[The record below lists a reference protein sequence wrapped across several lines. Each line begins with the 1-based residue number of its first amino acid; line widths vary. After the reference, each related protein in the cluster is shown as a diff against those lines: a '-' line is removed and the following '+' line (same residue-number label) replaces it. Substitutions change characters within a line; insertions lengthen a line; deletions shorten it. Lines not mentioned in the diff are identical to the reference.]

1 MNPCG
6 AQRPGELLPPV
17 RLLPLSR
24 PESFAVSLRSRWVQA
39 GELRLHFR
47 VANPAD
53 ALPPAG
59 TLPACAL
66 GFVLSR
72 KQCRHAAR
80 RNLIRRIAR
89 ERVRAHLRR
98 HPRPAEPEAAALP
111 VLVLRLQRRF
121 DAQWRSQ
128 QSQPLRRYLQGL
140 LEQLLGQWEQSRR
153 PSEGAHRRAEA
164 P

>member
-1 MNPCG
+1 MNPGG
-6 AQRPGELLPPV
+6 AQQPGERLPPV

-53 ALPPAG
+53 ALPAAG
-59 TLPACAL
+59 TSPACAL
-66 GFVLSR
+66 GFVLAR

-89 ERVRAHLRR
+89 ERVRAHLRS
-98 HPRPAEPEAAALP
+98 HHRPADAAALP
-111 VLVLRLQRRF
+111 VLVLRLQRGL
-121 DAQWRSQ
+121 DVQWRSQ
-128 QSQPLRRYLQGL
+128 QSLPLRRYLHGL
-140 LEQLLGQWEQSRR
+140 LEQLLGQWERSQQ
-153 PSEGAHRRAEA
+153 PGEGARRRAET

>member
-1 MNPCG
+1 MNPGG
-6 AQRPGELLPPV
+6 AREPGERLPPV

-47 VANPAD
+47 FANPAD
-53 ALPPAG
+53 ALPSTD

-98 HPRPAEPEAAALP
+98 HPRPGVADAASLP
-111 VLVLRLQRRF
+111 VLVLRLQRRL
-121 DAQWRSQ
+121 DAQWTSQ
-128 QSQPLRRYLQGL
+128 QSLPLRRYLHGL
-140 LEQLLGQWEQSRR
+140 LEQLLGQWEQSRQ
-153 PSEGAHRRAEA
+153 PSEGARRRADA